1 MKMSNLLTTLDAW
14 EYWRGIEVGD
24 ISLQNQD
31 EQSGGTRGN
40 E

>member
-1 MKMSNLLTTLDAW
+1 MKMSNLLTELGAW

-24 ISLQNQD
+24 ISQQNQD